1 MITGER
7 IRFRGMER
15 ADLPSFMAWVNDP
28 EVRFGISAFLP
39 MSMAREELWFEDM
52 LKKPVEEHPFAL
64 EIRDGDIW
72 VLAGSIG
79 LMRIDWI
86 SRKAEIGIMI
96 GEKRFW
102 NKGYGT
108 EAMLLIMQHG
118 FETLNLHR
126 LYLRVFSDN
135 PGAIRA
141 YEKAGFVLEAR
152 MRESHFADGN
162 YKDDLMMS
170 VLRGEWNAAK
180 GKKKQ

>member
-1 MITGER
+1 
-7 IRFRGMER
+7 
-15 ADLPSFMAWVNDP
+15 
-28 EVRFGISAFLP
+28 
-39 MSMAREELWFEDM
+39 M
-52 LKKPVEEHPFAL
+52 LKSPIDEHPFAM
-64 EIRDGDIW
+64 EIREGETW
-72 VLAGSIG
+72 TLAGSVG
-79 LMRIDWI
+79 LMHIDWI

-108 EAMLLIMQHG
+108 EAMRLILKHG

-152 MRESHFADGN
+152 MREAHFAEGQ

-170 VLRGEWNAAK
+170 VLRSEWLASK
-180 GKKKQ
+180 

>member
-1 MITGER
+1 MIHGER

-15 ADLPSFMAWVNDP
+15 ADLPRFVEWVNDP
-28 EVRFGISAFLP
+28 AVRRGISSFLP
-39 MSMAREELWFEDM
+39 ISMAREELWFEDM
-52 LKKPVEEHPFAL
+52 LKLPIEEHPFAM
-64 EIRDGDIW
+64 EILDREKW

-79 LMRIDWI
+79 LMHIDWR

-108 EAMLLIMQHG
+108 EAMRLIMQHG

-141 YEKAGFVLEAR
+141 YEKAGFVHEAR
-152 MRESHFADGN
+152 MRETHFADGK
-162 YKDDLMMS
+162 YIDDLMMS
-170 VLRGEWNAAK
+170 MLRLEWNSAK
-180 GKKKQ
+180 RTSK